1 MADAP
6 WLTIIGLGEDGLSGL
21 TDASREAL
29 ERAELV
35 AGAARHLALLPDPGC
50 EVMEWPVPFADGIA
64 PLLAQRGRRV
74 VMLASGDPF
83 WFGAGSSITRHLSAG
98 EWRALPVASSFSLVA
113 AALGWP
119 LEQVA
124 CLGLH
129 AAPLARLRP
138 HLARGARAIV
148 LLRDGAA
155 VGDLAVWLAG
165 LGFGAST
172 LHVMEA
178 MGGPR
183 ERIRS
188 VRAGDYALA
197 DVTHPVAVTL
207 EVAGNGAALPG
218 VPGRADSFFSHDG
231 QITRPAIRAMTLAA
245 LAPVAG
251 ERLWD
256 IGLGSGAVSIEW
268 LLAHPRCSAIGFEVD
283 PARAARAAQN
293 AAALGVER
301 LRIVQAS
308 APEGLD
314 GQPLPDAVFI
324 GGGLSDALLAH
335 LWRIL
340 PEGVRVVANVVTLE
354 SEALLGAWQAR
365 VGGSLMRLEM
375 AEAAPLGGK
384 RGWRA
389 AYPIVQW
396 RGVR

>member
-1 MADAP
+1 M
-6 WLTIIGLGEDGLSGL
+6 
-21 TDASREAL
+21 
-29 ERAELV
+29 
-35 AGAARHLALLPDPGC
+35 
-50 EVMEWPVPFADGIA
+50 
-64 PLLAQRGRRV
+64 
-74 VMLASGDPF
+74 
-83 WFGAGSSITRHLSAG
+83 
-98 EWRALPVASSFSLVA
+98 PVASSFSLVA

-138 HLARGARAIV
+138 HLAPGARAIV

-155 VGDLAVWLAG
+155 LGNLAVWLAG
-165 LGFGAST
+165 LGFGDSA

-178 MGGPR
+178 LGGPR

-188 VRAGDYALA
+188 TRAGDYALA
-197 DVTHPVAVTL
+197 DVAHPVAVAL

-218 VPGRADSFFSHDG
+218 VPGRAGSFFSHDG

-301 LRIVQAS
+301 LHIVQAR

-335 LWRIL
+335 LWQIL
-340 PEGVRVVANVVTLE
+340 PMGVRVVANAVTLE

-365 VGGSLMRLEM
+365 EGGSLMRLEM
-375 AEAAPLGGK
+375 AEAAPLGGR

-389 AYPIVQW
+389 AYPVVQW
-396 RGVR
+396 RGLR